1 MKVEKFKVLLY
12 LKKSGLD
19 KNGKAP
25 VMGRITVNNTM
36 AQFSCKVSCTPKL
49 WSARDSRLA
58 GKSREAVEVNEKL
71 DKLELS
77 INSAFDSLVSKQ
89 KDFCAKDVK
98 EQMQGSMLTQ
108 MTFLKMVDQV
118 NEELKS
124 RIGVDRAKGT
134 YPAYYYNRRL
144 LGEFIESKYKVKDLA
159 FGQLTEQFIHDYQN
173 FVVDERGYAVDTARH
188 YLAIIKK
195 VCRLAFKAGYT
206 DKPHFK
212 YFKLP
217 EDTRKAPKA
226 LSRESFEKIRDVEI
240 PEHRKT
246 HRIAR
251 DLFLFGCYTGVSY
264 ADAVSV
270 TDDNIFIGEDGGK
283 WLKYR
288 RRKNELCASV
298 KLLPEALAL
307 IDKYHDDS
315 RKTLFP
321 MIHHPNLRRHMKAL
335 RELAGI
341 KEDLCYHMG
350 RHSFA
355 SLITL
360 EAGVPIETIS
370 KMLGHSNIKTT
381 QVYARVTPQKLF
393 DDMDVFIEATK
404 DLELVL

>member
-25 VMGRITVNNTM
+25 IMGRITVNNTM
-36 AQFSCKVSCTPKL
+36 AQFSCKVSCTPNL
-49 WSARDSRLA
+49 WSARDSRLV

-77 INSAFDSLVSKQ
+77 INSAFESLISKH

-98 EQMQGSMLTQ
+98 ELMQGSMQTQ
-108 MTFLKMVDQV
+108 MTFLKMVDRV
-118 NEELKS
+118 NDELKG
-124 RIGVDRAKGT
+124 RIGVDRSPKT
-134 YPAYYYNRRL
+134 YSAYHYNRL
-144 LGEFIESKYKVKDLA
+144 NLGEFIETKYKMKDLA

-173 FVVDERGYAVDTARH
+173 YVIDERGYAIETVRH

-195 VCRLAFKAGYT
+195 VCRLAFKAGYA
-206 DKPHFK
+206 DKLHFK
-212 YFKLP
+212 HFILP
-217 EDTRKAPKA
+217 RETRRTPRA
-226 LSRESFEKIRDVEI
+226 LSRESFEKIRDIEI
-240 PEHRKT
+240 PECRKA

-264 ADAVSV
+264 ADVVSI
-270 TDDNIFIGEDGGK
+270 TEDNIFIGEDGSK
-283 WLKYR
+283 WLKYCR
-288 RRKNELCASV
+288 QKNGHRASV
-298 KLLPEALAL
+298 KLLPEALDL
-307 IDKYHDDS
+307 IDKHHDDS

-321 MIHHPNLRRHMKAL
+321 LMHHANLSRHLKAL

-341 KEDLCYHMG
+341 KENLCYHMG

-360 EAGVPIETIS
+360 EAGVSIETIS
-370 KMLGHSNIKTT
+370 KMLGHNKIRTT
-381 QVYARVTPQKLF
+381 QVYAQVTPQKLF

-404 DLELVL
+404 DLRLIL

>member
-25 VMGRITVNNTM
+25 IIGRITVNNTM
-36 AQFSCKVSCTPKL
+36 AQFSCKVSCTPTL
-49 WSARDSRLA
+49 WSARDSRLT

-77 INSAFDSLVSKQ
+77 INSAFDALVGKQ

-98 EQMQGSMLTQ
+98 ELMQGSMQTQ
-108 MTFLKMVDQV
+108 MTLLKMVDQV
-118 NEELKS
+118 NEDLKS
-124 RIGVDRAKGT
+124 RIGVDRSAKT
-134 YPAYYYNRRL
+134 YSAYHYNRIL
-144 LGEFIESKYKVKDLA
+144 LGDFIESRYKMKDLA
-159 FGQLTEQFIHDYQN
+159 FGQLTEQFIYDYQN
-173 FVVDERGYAVDTARH
+173 YVMDERGYSKETARH

-195 VCRLAFKAGYT
+195 ACRLAFKAGYT
-206 DKPHFK
+206 DKLNFKHFI
-212 YFKLP
+212 LP
-217 EDTRKAPKA
+217 RETRRTPRA

-240 PEHRKT
+240 PKHQKT
-246 HRIAR
+246 HRIVR

-264 ADAVSV
+264 ADVVSI
-270 TDDNIFIGEDGGK
+270 TEDNIGIGEDGSK
-283 WLKYR
+283 WLKYNR
-288 RRKNELCASV
+288 QKNGHRASV

-307 IDKYHDDS
+307 IDKYHDES
-315 RKTLFP
+315 RKSLFP
-321 MIHHPNLRRHMKAL
+321 MIHHANVSHHLKAL

-360 EAGVPIETIS
+360 EAGVSIETIS
-370 KMLGHSNIKTT
+370 N
-381 QVYARVTPQKLF
+381 
-393 DDMDVFIEATK
+393 
-404 DLELVL
+404 